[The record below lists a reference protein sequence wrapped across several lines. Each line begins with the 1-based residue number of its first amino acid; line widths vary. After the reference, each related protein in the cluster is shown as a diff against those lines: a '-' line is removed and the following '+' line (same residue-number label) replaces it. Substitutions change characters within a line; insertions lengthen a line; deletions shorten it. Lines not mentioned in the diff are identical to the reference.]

1 MSAEGE
7 GVGLVNSDL
16 SLPGEVATDTQSPQ
30 GGTPFQTSYRKSEDA
45 RPLASPPEWL
55 TGSLHAGKCP
65 SPLVLHVQPL
75 GKDCP
80 CICTCLSSCY
90 LEKS

>member
-55 TGSLHAGKCP
+55 TG
-65 SPLVLHVQPL
+65 
-75 GKDCP
+75 
-80 CICTCLSSCY
+80 
-90 LEKS
+90 